1 MRIGKRD
8 WIEGDLIKEG
18 LVGKDRVIV
27 ERKNWTDGGGEGDG
41 VPPHPITFFLILF
54 TTNLTDVTLQSVLAK
69 TPPNELK
76 KKKTKVIPSAIPECQ
91 LPRSNASLRALGI
104 NKSR

>member
-41 VPPHPITFFLILF
+41 VPPHPITFFF
-54 TTNLTDVTLQSVLAK
+54 
-69 TPPNELK
+69 
-76 KKKTKVIPSAIPECQ
+76 
-91 LPRSNASLRALGI
+91 
-104 NKSR
+104 